1 MDALK
6 HVPPERLKKLEERF
20 ISIIMK
26 IKLGPSNNSNIISQ
40 TDTFGNNEIYQK
52 DNENKL
58 SDSLKQSLNKAR
70 ENPTNNTSVQNVPY
84 SLNLG
89 TKSQLFR
96 SFS

>member
-6 HVPPERLKKLEERF
+6 HVPLERLKKLEERF
-20 ISIIMK
+20 ISNIMK

-40 TDTFGNNEIYQK
+40 TDTFANNEIYQK

-70 ENPTNNTSVQNVPY
+70 ENPSNNYSAQNVRTP
-84 SLNLG
+84 LNIG
-89 TKSQLFR
+89 SKS
-96 SFS
+96 